1 MVFHIADD
9 HFAETFRIFVLRSA
23 QKNNFIA
30 QDGSGILLDIVF
42 RDVVG
47 RIGLEARDKIHTG
60 EIPFIQHG
68 KIDVSAITNHHAVT
82 REFHSSGA
90 VYLMNIS
97 IGEINEHGKMT
108 IVIQQ
113 HIELDCPFG
122 LPIGVIQ
129 RTNAK
134 NNRGQFRSFHFFRK
148 PQRTGPFPGPPE
160 IFPATATPQQNR
172 FPPPFSLFQPVKTD
186 RNVSGIPRWR
196 RGTRDTRRME
206 RRAISAGEPARQRF
220 LIQRKK
226 TDSDLKKILFMLVL
240 FRSIYTNHA

>member
-9 HFAETFRIFVLRSA
+9 HFAETFRIFVLRTT
-23 QKNNFIA
+23 QKNDFIA
-30 QDGSGILLDIVF
+30 QNGSGILLDIVF

-108 IVIQQ
+108 IMIQQ

-122 LPIGVIQ
+122 LPIGCPWKNF
-129 RTNAK
+129 NAK
-134 NNRGQFRSFHFFRK
+134 LNQRCVETVKFLGKRK
-148 PQRTGPFPGPPE
+148 LMPGAIAWQWPGSIWKISPN
-160 IFPATATPQQNR
+160 IFGERWALAYDKLDLVGADSTPR
-172 FPPPFSLFQPVKTD
+172 
-186 RNVSGIPRWR
+186 
-196 RGTRDTRRME
+196 
-206 RRAISAGEPARQRF
+206 
-220 LIQRKK
+220 
-226 TDSDLKKILFMLVL
+226 
-240 FRSIYTNHA
+240 